1 MFFVHDGRKQ
11 ITCMYM
17 WIELTVAFCLYL
29 SNGSKHASINFPG
42 QNETR
47 GMFLTICKLQLPK
60 IMLLISCDT
69 SLQVKYC
76 HMLKLGRAIKL
87 VYTPQ

>member
-1 MFFVHDGRKQ
+1 MLFVHDGRKQ

-29 SNGSKHASINFPG
+29 SNGSKHVSINFPG

-47 GMFLTICKLQLPK
+47 GEVLHRLNRNPVRSFLLQ
-60 IMLLISCDT
+60 ST
-69 SLQVKYC
+69 SKS
-76 HMLKLGRAIKL
+76 
-87 VYTPQ
+87 